1 MIPPW
6 VNGVATDVIA
16 VGDLAA
22 QVRPTLCGVSIG
34 HPAVTAGTLGCLLR
48 RCTRFAFFKDQIAI
62 SGVGGAFSDSGDSGA
77 LIVDAVTRR
86 PIALLFGGGIDVT
99 FASPIQPVLDRFGVE
114 IL

>member
-1 MIPPW
+1 
-6 VNGVATDVIA
+6 
-16 VGDLAA
+16 
-22 QVRPTLCGVSIG
+22 VREVR
-34 HPAVTAGTLGCLLR
+34 LR
-48 RCTRFAFFKDQIAI
+48 IFIFEDQIAI

-86 PIALLFGGGIDVT
+86 PVALLFSGGIDIT